1 MQESSIGKPATMSQ
15 LMDKALETHIL
26 ALSQGTVKKDNIY
39 YIIFDIYT
47 YIYIYI
53 FTQGTYVTLGFR
65 RREGVEVTFSD
76 VSSSSK
82 RRYFFKLTN

>member
-53 FTQGTYVTLGFR
+53 FIYIFGLCP
-65 RREGVEVTFSD
+65 S
-76 VSSSSK
+76 
-82 RRYFFKLTN
+82 